1 MERHA
6 DAVGGPGQGREAEI
20 AAGQEAEERFR
31 LAFEHAPIGI
41 ALVSPEGGFMRVNE
55 ALCELTGYPAA
66 ELVEKTFQEITHPD
80 DLDLDLDYVEQML
93 AGRRR
98 VYEMEKRYFHR
109 TGQTIWA
116 LLSVSLVRD
125 RDDQPLYFISQIQDI
140 TERKQLQERLAFLAD
155 HDEMTGL
162 RNRRRFREELAQGI
176 LYSQRYGH
184 PSAMLLLDLDN
195 FKQVNDTLGHF
206 IGDKLVIAVAAR
218 LGRRLRSTDVLA
230 RIGGDEFA
238 VFLPQAQ
245 PGQAERVAKGL
256 LLEISEQPY
265 EIDGHRVSAK
275 ASLGVARFDSESKV
289 DPDSVLMQAD
299 LAMNRAKNQGGNDLA
314 IVDLGRPKEA
324 EGQD

>member
-140 TERKQLQERLAFLAD
+140 TERKQLQERL
-155 HDEMTGL
+155 GL
-162 RNRRRFREELAQGI
+162 
-176 LYSQRYGH
+176 S
-184 PSAMLLLDLDN
+184 
-195 FKQVNDTLGHF
+195 
-206 IGDKLVIAVAAR
+206 
-218 LGRRLRSTDVLA
+218 STW
-230 RIGGDEFA
+230 
-238 VFLPQAQ
+238 Q
-245 PGQAERVAKGL
+245 
-256 LLEISEQPY
+256 EICC
-265 EIDGHRVSAK
+265 VCA
-275 ASLGVARFDSESKV
+275 
-289 DPDSVLMQAD
+289 
-299 LAMNRAKNQGGNDLA
+299 
-314 IVDLGRPKEA
+314 
-324 EGQD
+324 